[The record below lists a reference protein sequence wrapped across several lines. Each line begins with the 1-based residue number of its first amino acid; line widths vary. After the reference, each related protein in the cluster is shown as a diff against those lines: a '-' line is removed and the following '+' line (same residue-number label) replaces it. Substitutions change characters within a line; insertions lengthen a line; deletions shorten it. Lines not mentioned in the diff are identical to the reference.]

1 MLRKNKT
8 SFNISALEN
17 NESYQPAY
25 CHGIKHIRRVPAPGK
40 TSDAPTQSFLH

>member
-25 CHGIKHIRRVPAPGK
+25 CHGIKHHQKSPSPGK
-40 TSDAPTQSFLH
+40 TSDVPTLSFLH